1 MDEPLQDHSI
11 LEPNGQEASSAMTT
25 GLGFWIGQRIN
36 AVGNPRRV
44 GTVRYVGEVEGYAGD
59 WVGVDWDDGE
69 GKHDGSVGDVRYF
82 LARGERSGSFVRAK
96 NLSSGISFLE
106 ALHLRYGSESTKEEE
121 EEMYVYST
129 SQKHVS
135 IQLVGKHKIQEKLQH
150 INELLNASLS
160 YLGVSSTEPSN
171 EINAVVPN
179 LKELDLTGNLLSR
192 WQDIDTLCKA
202 LPALEILNLTN
213 NLMDC
218 KIPYIPSLGGI
229 RVLVLSNCGIT
240 WNQVEELKE
249 SLSAIQELHL
259 MKNNIQIIVC
269 ASNARGQGFDSLRV
283 LNLEENH
290 IESWDEILK
299 LSYLRSLEQLHLNR
313 NKLRQI
319 YYPLDQRM
327 TGSDFSTKATNIR
340 PFECLQCLLLG
351 SNEIDNAASID
362 SLNLFPRLMDIRL
375 SDNPIVDPS
384 KGGVSRFVL
393 VARLAKVKF
402 LNGSEVSQRERKE
415 SEIRYVRLVMSKMQ
429 SDDLEEIQRFHPRFV
444 ELKALH
450 GIADETPSSGIS
462 GPQKMSSGLICVTL
476 KCVGASMGEKQP
488 LTKKL
493 PSTVTVGKLK
503 ALCESFFKLKG
514 IRLKLFIQEQEAPL
528 PSLLDDDM
536 IPLGDVGVSKETTIL
551 VDEES

>member
-1 MDEPLQDHSI
+1 MREIHRAKAELLRWKGTLRRRCHLSQKNPKMRSSPFPEPSEMLSSSENRGARDGIASLVVRDESQPADRTLAGHVEDDCVIIGEYEERAVREECVLAENLCLVDTMYTERTQ
-11 LEPNGQEASSAMTT
+11 NSSSTT
-25 GLGFWIGQRIN
+25 LMYW
-36 AVGNPRRV
+36 P
-44 GTVRYVGEVEGYAGD
+44 Y
-59 WVGVDWDDGE
+59 E
-69 GKHDGSVGDVRYF
+69 GK
-82 LARGERSGSFVRAK
+82 
-96 NLSSGISFLE
+96 
-106 ALHLRYGSESTKEEE
+106 
-121 EEMYVYST
+121 
-129 SQKHVS
+129 
-135 IQLVGKHKIQEKLQH
+135 
-150 INELLNASLS
+150 
-160 YLGVSSTEPSN
+160 
-171 EINAVVPN
+171 
-179 LKELDLTGNLLSR
+179 
-192 WQDIDTLCKA
+192 DIDTLCKA

-514 IRLKLFIQEQEAPL
+514 IRLKLFIQEQLWCHRPALVVQHVSFDTQYAQFGESDWPVDLSGQFGL
-528 PSLLDDDM
+528 PNH
-536 IPLGDVGVSKETTIL
+536 V
-551 VDEES
+551 VD